1 MLEHGGLAAWHRDR
15 KRLAGSR
22 LELDD
27 VGAVALRAVD
37 RDLVLCHWRRSAV
50 SPLNHNAAR
59 GAGKVNKAVLR

>member
-37 RDLVLCHWRRSAV
+37 VTLSCAIGVDLL
-50 SPLNHNAAR
+50 
-59 GAGKVNKAVLR
+59 